1 MELSNSNTAL
11 LWAVAGGSLLG
22 VSQIAHRIDEKAAAT
37 DKDAATSTFRTA
49 PVTLGK
55 YVAGAIGIVCFAFA
69 ARLIYKDNSYY

>member
-11 LWAVAGGSLLG
+11 LWAVAGGSLIG
-22 VSQIAHRIDEKAAAT
+22 IGHIAHRIDEKAAT

-55 YVAGAIGIVCFAFA
+55 YVAGAIGVVCFAFA